1 MAEVYKTG
9 SSDFAARELGFGKS
23 VHPISLSGGKVQI
36 KSGHFLFVPFYF
48 FYPTVGAKIFYLNCV
63 HIFNHS

>member
-1 MAEVYKTG
+1 MEEVYKSG

-36 KSGHFLFVPFYF
+36 KSGYFLFVPFF
-48 FYPTVGAKIFYLNCV
+48 SLIIGTKIFVLNCV